1 MTAQVAPRLVI
12 TDALG
17 RRTIPIERP
26 ITTFGRR
33 SECDVRVTGADV
45 SRQHAELLMQDGRI
59 VLRDCESK
67 FGTFVNGEKI
77 TERELK
83 PGDTIGLGQ
92 TSDTSILFTTGSDQ
106 LSGEQMANSAAL
118 ELRHMAAL
126 LEGMR
131 ALGSGKVLDE
141 VLALVLDSAIEVTG
155 AERGFIML
163 ANAEKQLE
171 LKLVRAR
178 GKMTLGG
185 KTFET
190 SRKIPETV
198 FVTGQQK
205 IVEDLLDGDLASAHM
220 GTVALGIRHVLCAP
234 LRLMRYVEKGE
245 QEALDRVIGVLY
257 LDSRERGALRSATV
271 QAALETLSAEAA
283 IAIENARLYRE
294 ALDKAKIDQELKVA
308 AAIQQSL
315 LPPGGHS
322 GSFFTAFAASVP
334 CRSVGGDFFDYIDLP
349 SGDVGFI
356 VGDIAGKGAP
366 AALLAAAVL
375 GMFSAE
381 AFYQTGSSSPITRV
395 NAGLFRRA
403 IEARFLTAFYGI
415 LHKDG
420 SLVYTNAGH
429 NPPILVTKRGVQRLE
444 AGGVVLGLFE
454 AATFD
459 QEKVMLEQGD
469 TLLLFSDGV
478 TEAMNEADEEFGDD
492 HLVSC
497 MRTRAHQEPQAI
509 LEELIGEVKVFCG
522 DALQSDD
529 VTMMLVRYNGEQ
541 VEPISQS

>member
-1 MTAQVAPRLVI
+1 MPAYVAPRLVI

-17 RRTIPIERP
+17 RRTIPIERAV
-26 ITTFGRR
+26 TTFGRR
-33 SECDVRVTGADV
+33 SECDVRLTGADV
-45 SRQHAELLMQDGRI
+45 SRQHAELLLQDGR
-59 VLRDCESK
+59 VLLRDCESK

-77 TERELK
+77 AERELK

-92 TSDTSILFTTGSDQ
+92 TSDTSIVFVTGADQ

-163 ANAEKQLE
+163 ANKEKQLE
-171 LKLVRAR
+171 LNLVRAR

-185 KTFET
+185 RTFET

-198 FVTGQQK
+198 YATGQQK

-234 LRLMRYVEKGE
+234 LRLMRYVESGE
-245 QEALDRVIGVLY
+245 QEQLDRVIGVLY

-315 LPPGGHS
+315 LPPGDHS
-322 GSFFTAFAASVP
+322 GPFFTAYAASEP
-334 CRSVGGDFFDYIDLP
+334 CRSVGGDFFDYIDMKEGHL
-349 SGDVGFI
+349 GFI
-356 VGDIAGKGAP
+356 VGDIAGKGSP

-415 LHKDG
+415 LHHDG
-420 SLVYTNAGH
+420 ALIYTNAGH
-429 NPPILVTKRGVQRLE
+429 NPPILVKKNGIQRLE

-454 AATFD
+454 AATFE
-459 QEKVMLEQGD
+459 QEQVMLEKGD
-469 TLLLFSDGV
+469 ILLAFSDGV
-478 TEAMNEADEEFGDD
+478 TEAMNEASEEFGDD
-492 HLVSC
+492 QLVSLI
-497 MRTRAHQEPQAI
+497 RSRHGQEPRKV
-509 LEELIGEVKVFCG
+509 LEDLLEDVKKFCG
-522 DALQSDD
+522 DAVQSDD
-529 VTMMLVRYNGEQ
+529 VTMMVVRYEG
-541 VEPISQS
+541 

>member
-1 MTAQVAPRLVI
+1 MAAPVAPRLVI

-33 SECDVRVTGADV
+33 SECDIRVNGADV
-45 SRQHAELLMQDGRI
+45 SRLHAELHLEDGRI
-59 VLRDCESK
+59 VLRDKDSK

-92 TSDTSILFTTGSDQ
+92 TSDTSIVFTAGGDHQ
-106 LSGEQMANSAAL
+106 MSGEQMANSAAL

-163 ANAEKQLE
+163 ANAENQLE

-178 GKMTLGG
+178 GKMTLAGSA
-185 KTFET
+185 FET
-190 SRKIPETV
+190 SRKIPEMV
-198 FVTGQQK
+198 FATGQQK

-220 GTVALGIRHVLCAP
+220 GTVALGIRHVLCSP

-257 LDSRERGALRSATV
+257 LDSRERGALRSASV

-294 ALDKAKIDQELKVA
+294 AVDKAKIEQEMKVA
-308 AAIQQSL
+308 ASIQRAL
-315 LPPGGHS
+315 LPPGQHTG
-322 GSFFTAFAASVP
+322 GFFTAYAASIP

-349 SGDVGFI
+349 SGSVGFI
-356 VGDIAGKGAP
+356 VGDIAGKGSP

-381 AFYQTGSSSPITRV
+381 ATYQSGSSSPITRV

-415 LHKDG
+415 LHADG

-429 NPPILVTKRGVQRLE
+429 NPPILVTRSGVTRLE

-454 AATFD
+454 AASFD
-459 QEKVMLEQGD
+459 QDTLKLAPGD
-469 TLLLFSDGV
+469 LLLLFSDGV
-478 TEAMNEADEEFGDD
+478 TEAMNMANEEFGDE
-492 HLVSC
+492 HLVDC
-497 MRTRAHQEPQAI
+497 VRHRHGQDPQVV
-509 LEELIGEVKVFCG
+509 LDELVGEVRAFCG
-522 DALQSDD
+522 DAVQSDD
-529 VTMMLVRYNGEQ
+529 VTMMLVRYEGAR
-541 VEPISQS
+541 

>member
-1 MTAQVAPRLVI
+1 MPAPVAPRLVI

-45 SRQHAELLMQDGRI
+45 SRQHAELLMQDGKI
-59 VLRDCESK
+59 VLRDCDSK

-77 TERELK
+77 TQRELK

-92 TSDTSILFTTGSDQ
+92 TSDTNIVFAVGDEGM
-106 LSGEQMANSAAL
+106 SGERMANSAAL

-126 LEGMR
+126 LEGLR
-131 ALGSGKVLDE
+131 ALGSGKVLEE

-163 ANAEKQLE
+163 EREGELE

-185 KTFET
+185 RTFET
-190 SRKIPETV
+190 SRKIPEMV
-198 FVTGQQK
+198 FATGQQK

-220 GTVALGIRHVLCAP
+220 GTVALGIRHVLCSP
-234 LRLMRYVEKGE
+234 LRLMRYIEKGE
-245 QEALDRVIGVLY
+245 QESLDRVIGVLY

-294 ALDKAKIDQELKVA
+294 ALDKSKMEQELKVA

-315 LPPGGHS
+315 LPPGNHA
-322 GSFFTAFAASVP
+322 GSFFKAFAASAP

-349 SGDVGFI
+349 GSNLGFI
-356 VGDIAGKGAP
+356 VGDIAGKGSP

-381 AFYQTGSSSPITRV
+381 AMYQNGAASPITRV

-415 LHKDG
+415 LHPDG
-420 SLVYTNAGH
+420 SLIYTNAGH
-429 NPPILVTKRGVQRLE
+429 NPPILVTRQGIKRLE

-454 AATFD
+454 AATFE
-459 QEKVMLEQGD
+459 QEELMLEQGD
-469 TLLLFSDGV
+469 VLLAFSDGV
-478 TEAMNEADEEFGDD
+478 TEAMNSAGEEFGDD
-492 HLVSC
+492 FLVEC
-497 MRTRAHQEPQAI
+497 MKSRHGQDPESV
-509 LEELIGEVKVFCG
+509 LEALMKDVKAFCG
-522 DALQSDD
+522 DAVQNDD
-529 VTMMLVRYNGEQ
+529 VTMMVVRFEGK
-541 VEPISQS
+541 PA

>member
-1 MTAQVAPRLVI
+1 MPAYVAPRLVI

-17 RRTIPIERP
+17 RRTIPIERAV
-26 ITTFGRR
+26 TTFGRR
-33 SECDVRVTGADV
+33 SECDVRLTGADV
-45 SRQHAELLMQDGRI
+45 SRQHAELLMRDGKI

-83 PGDTIGLGQ
+83 PGDSIGLGQ
-92 TSDTSILFTTGSDQ
+92 TSDTSIMFVTGADQ

-141 VLALVLDSAIEVTG
+141 VLALVMDSAIEVTG

-163 ANAEKQLE
+163 ANADKQLN
-171 LKLVRAR
+171 LMLVRAR
-178 GKMTLGG
+178 GKVTLGG

-198 FVTGQQK
+198 FATGQQK

-234 LRLMRYVEKGE
+234 LRLMRYVESGE
-245 QEALDRVIGVLY
+245 QEQRHVIGVLY

-308 AAIQQSL
+308 AADSAVAAAAGRSQRLVLHRLRGVRAVPFGRRRL
-315 LPPGGHS
+315 LRLHRHADRRPRLHRRRHRRQGLAGRAAGG
-322 GSFFTAFAASVP
+322 GSARDVQRRGVLSDRVVVADHARQCRPVP
-334 CRSVGGDFFDYIDLP
+334 ARHRSAVSDRVLRHPAQGR
-349 SGDVGFI
+349 
-356 VGDIAGKGAP
+356 IAGVHQCRPQP
-366 AALLAAAVL
+366 AD
-375 GMFSAE
+375 SRQE
-381 AFYQTGSSSPITRV
+381 
-395 NAGLFRRA
+395 
-403 IEARFLTAFYGI
+403 
-415 LHKDG
+415 
-420 SLVYTNAGH
+420 
-429 NPPILVTKRGVQRLE
+429 KRHHRLE

-454 AATFD
+454 AATFE
-459 QEKVMLEQGD
+459 QEKVMLEKGD
-469 TLLLFSDGV
+469 LLLAFSDGV
-478 TEAMNEADEEFGDD
+478 TEAMNEASEEFGDD
-492 HLVSC
+492 QSG
-497 MRTRAHQEPQAI
+497 RA
-509 LEELIGEVKVFCG
+509 
-522 DALQSDD
+522 DAQPARPGSAKSPRRDSS
-529 VTMMLVRYNGEQ
+529 RK
-541 VEPISQS
+541 

>member
-1 MTAQVAPRLVI
+1 MPAYVAPRLVI

-17 RRTIPIERP
+17 RRTIPIERAV
-26 ITTFGRR
+26 TTFGRR
-33 SECDVRVTGADV
+33 SECDVRLTGADV

-59 VLRDCESK
+59 LLRDCESK

-92 TSDTSILFTTGSDQ
+92 TSDTSIVFVTGADQ

-163 ANAEKQLE
+163 AVDKQLE

-198 FVTGQQK
+198 FATGQQK

-234 LRLMRYVEKGE
+234 LRLMRYIENGE
-245 QEALDRVIGVLY
+245 QEQHTIGVLY

-271 QAALETLSAEAA
+271 QAALETLSVEAA
-283 IAIENARLYRE
+283 LAIENARLYRE
-294 ALDKAKIDQELKVA
+294 ALDKAKTDQELKVA

-315 LPPGGHS
+315 LPPGDHS
-322 GSFFTAFAASVP
+322 GPYFTAYAASEP
-334 CRSVGGDFFDYIDLP
+334 CRSVGGDFFDYIDM
-349 SGDVGFI
+349 SNGDMGFI
-356 VGDIAGKGAP
+356 VGDIAGKGSP

-381 AFYQTGSSSPITRV
+381 AYYQTGSSSPITRV

-420 SLVYTNAGH
+420 SLIFTNAGH
-429 NPPILVTKRGVQRLE
+429 NPPILVKKNGIQRLE

-454 AATFD
+454 TATFE
-459 QEKVMLEQGD
+459 QETVMLEKGD
-469 TLLLFSDGV
+469 LLLAFSDGV
-478 TEAMNEADEEFGDD
+478 TEAMNEASEEFGDEQ
-492 HLVSC
+492 LVAL
-497 MRTRAHQEPQAI
+497 MRNRHGQEPRKL
-509 LEELIGEVKVFCG
+509 LEELIGEVKKFTG

-529 VTMMLVRYNGEQ
+529 VTMMVVRYEG
-541 VEPISQS
+541 